1 MSAAIT
7 SGSVGAV
14 AGIVFASAALQR
26 AVGFGFALLAVPLLA
41 FVVPTKSAV
50 IIVFLNGTLTCAW
63 LTLRLHRDT
72 EWSTVR
78 QLGAGVLIGAPV
90 GVVVL
95 RLVSAGVL
103 RLVLGVT
110 IVTAATWIIVQTRVG
125 RPRPARSRR
134 LTTLTTGVISGV
146 LNTALATNGPPL
158 VYELRRSG
166 FSDDRFRATISS
178 VFLVSNV
185 VGLPLLAA
193 AGLVSAYDLEYA
205 AVSLLPCVFGIAAG
219 SWIGGRMATGHFV
232 VAVDVLLLAT
242 GVLTVVKALT

>member
-1 MSAAIT
+1 VSAAIT
-7 SGSVGAV
+7 TGSIGAV
-14 AGIVFASAALQR
+14 AGIVFASAVVQR

-41 FVVPTKSAV
+41 FVIPTKSAV
-50 IIVFLNGTLTCAW
+50 VIVFLNGTLTCAW
-63 LTLRLHRDT
+63 LTLRLHRDA

-78 QLGAGVLIGAPV
+78 QLGLGALIGAPV
-90 GVVVL
+90 GVFVL
-95 RLVSAGVL
+95 RVISAGTL

-110 IVTAATWIIVQTRVG
+110 IVTAAAWIIVQTRVG
-125 RPRPARSRR
+125 RARPVRSRR
-134 LTTLTTGVISGV
+134 LTTVATGVISGV

-166 FSDDRFRATISS
+166 FSDDRFRATLSS
-178 VFLVSNV
+178 VFLISNV

-193 AGLVSAYDLEYA
+193 AGLVTEYDVKYA
-205 AVSLLPCVFGIAAG
+205 AISLLPCVLGIAAG

-242 GVLTVVKALT
+242 GLLTVVRALT

>member
-1 MSAAIT
+1 VSAAIT
-7 SGSVGAV
+7 SGSVSAV
-14 AGIVFASAALQR
+14 VGIVFASAVLQR

-50 IIVFLNGTLTCAW
+50 IIVFLNGTITCAW
-63 LTLRLHRDT
+63 LALRLKRDT

-78 QLGAGVLIGAPV
+78 RLGAGVLLGAPV

-95 RLVSAGVL
+95 RVISAGVL

-110 IVTAATWIIVQTRVG
+110 IVTAAAWIIVQTRVG
-125 RPRPARSRR
+125 RARPAPSRP
-134 LTTLTTGVISGV
+134 LTMLTTGVISGV
-146 LNTALATNGPPL
+146 LNTSLATNGPPL

-178 VFLVSNV
+178 VFFISNV
-185 VGLPLLAA
+185 IGLPLLAA
-193 AGLVSAYDLEYA
+193 DGLVSTYDVEYA
-205 AVSLLPCVFGIAAG
+205 ALSLLPCVLGIAAG
-219 SWIGGRMATGHFV
+219 SWIGGRMATEHFV
-232 VAVDVLLLAT
+232 IAVDVLLLVT

>member
-1 MSAAIT
+1 MNPAIT
-7 SGSVGAV
+7 SGAVCAV
-14 AGIVFASAALQR
+14 AGIVFASAVLQR

-63 LTLRLHRDT
+63 LSLRLRRQT
-72 EWSTVR
+72 QWSTVR
-78 QLGAGVLIGAPV
+78 QLGAGVLLGAPV
-90 GVVVL
+90 GVIVL
-95 RLVSAGVL
+95 RVVSAETL

-125 RPRPARSRR
+125 GARPVPSRP

-178 VFLVSNV
+178 VFLFSNV

-193 AGLVSAYDLEYA
+193 AGLVSAYDVEYA
-205 AVSLLPCVFGIAAG
+205 AISLLPCVLGIAAG
-219 SWIGGRMATGHFV
+219 SWIGGRMATEHFV
-232 VAVDVLLLAT
+232 VAVDALLLAT

>member
-7 SGSVGAV
+7 TGSVCAV
-14 AGIVFASAALQR
+14 AGIVFASAVLQR

-50 IIVFLNGTLTCAW
+50 VIVFLNGTLTCAW
-63 LTLRLHRDT
+63 LTLRLHRDA

-78 QLGAGVLIGAPV
+78 QLGAGALVGAPV

-95 RLVSAGVL
+95 RVISAETL

-110 IVTAATWIIVQTRVG
+110 IVTAATWIIAQTRVG
-125 RPRPARSRR
+125 RARPAPRR
-134 LTTLTTGVISGV
+134 LTTFTNGVVSGV

-158 VYELRRSG
+158 VYELRRQG
-166 FSDDRFRATISS
+166 FSDDRFRATIAS
-178 VFLVSNV
+178 VFLISNV
-185 VGLPLLAA
+185 IGLPLLAA
-193 AGLVSAYDLEYA
+193 AGLVSAYDVEYA
-205 AVSLLPCVFGIAAG
+205 AVSLLPCVLGIAAG

-242 GVLTVVKALT
+242 GILTVVKALT